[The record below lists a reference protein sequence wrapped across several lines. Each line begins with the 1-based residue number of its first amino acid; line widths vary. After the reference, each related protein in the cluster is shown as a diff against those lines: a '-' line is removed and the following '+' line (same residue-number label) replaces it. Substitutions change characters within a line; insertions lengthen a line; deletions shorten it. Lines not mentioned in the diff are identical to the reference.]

1 MLTAGVQSVPDSV
14 YDMPQ
19 ISGLNE
25 FVQLLGS
32 LQNWDSVR
40 RRLLEYTEIFF
51 HQISKLY
58 YTEYLNHIG

>member
-40 RRLLEYTEIFF
+40 RRFLEYTEKFF
-51 HQISKLY
+51 HQISN
-58 YTEYLNHIG
+58 TEYLNHIG